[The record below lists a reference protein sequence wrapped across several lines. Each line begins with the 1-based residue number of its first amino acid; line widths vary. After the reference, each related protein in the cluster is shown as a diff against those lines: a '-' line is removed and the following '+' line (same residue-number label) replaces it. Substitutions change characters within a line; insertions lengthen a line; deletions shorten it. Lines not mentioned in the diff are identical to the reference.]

1 MITGLLHTSSDA
13 YDIKIRF
20 SVDLEITPS
29 MFTAVDQTKAMQEQM
44 SGAGM
49 MTPPDPMKAFKA
61 EWEALE
67 VCNHQWVLNGVE
79 EDLIDGPVQPE
90 TIYIKNKYA

>member
-1 MITGLLHTSSDA
+1 MKTGIFFCKDGRPGFCVYWDKLSYLSS
-13 YDIKIRF
+13 
-20 SVDLEITPS
+20 L
-29 MFTAVDQTKAMQEQM
+29 FTAADQTKAMQEQM
-44 SGAGM
+44 SGAGV
-49 MTPPDPMKAFKA
+49 MTPPDPMKAFKG

-67 VCNHQWVLNGVE
+67 VCNHQWCLQGVE

>member
-1 MITGLLHTSSDA
+1 MYLDKWKLLSYPSS
-13 YDIKIRF
+13 
-20 SVDLEITPS
+20 L
-29 MFTAVDQTKAMQEQM
+29 FTAADQTKAMQEQM

-49 MTPPDPMKAFKA
+49 MTPPDPMKAFKG

-67 VCNHQWVLNGVE
+67 VCNHQWCLQGVE

>member
-1 MITGLLHTSSDA
+1 M
-13 YDIKIRF
+13 DISYWLFFYF
-20 SVDLEITPS
+20 S
-29 MFTAVDQTKAMQEQM
+29 AADQTKAMQEQM

-49 MTPPDPMKAFKA
+49 MAPPDPNKAFKA

-67 VCNHQWVLNGVE
+67 IVNHQWYLQGVE
-79 EDLIDGPVQPE
+79 DELIDSHIPPE

>member
-1 MITGLLHTSSDA
+1 MLSKFIVSA
-13 YDIKIRF
+13 
-20 SVDLEITPS
+20 
-29 MFTAVDQTKAMQEQM
+29 ADQTKAMQEQM

-67 VCNHQWVLNGVE
+67 VVQHNWQLEGVE
-79 EDLIDGPVQPE
+79 DELIDGHLPPVE
-90 TIYIKNKYA
+90 TIYIKDKFA

>member
-1 MITGLLHTSSDA
+1 LSITA
-13 YDIKIRF
+13 
-20 SVDLEITPS
+20 
-29 MFTAVDQTKAMQEQM
+29 ADQTKAMQEQM

-67 VCNHQWVLNGVE
+67 VVSHNWCLQGVE
-79 EDLIDGPVQPE
+79 EELIDGHIQPE